1 MKNKHTKAE
10 IEATKEELRA
20 MLPPGSTVYTVLR
33 HVSRSGMRRAIDAY
47 ALTAV
52 NGKIEK
58 SWLSR
63 RVAAV
68 CGYSF
73 DDRRE
78 AVTVNG
84 CGMDMGFD
92 LVYNLSHALYDG
104 DGKSDPGYTL
114 RHEWL

>member
-1 MKNKHTKAE
+1 MKHKHTKAE
-10 IEATKEELRA
+10 IEAMKEELRA
-20 MLPPGSTVYTVLR
+20 ILPPGSTVYTVLR
-33 HVSRSGMRRAIDAY
+33 HVSRSGMRRVIDAY

-58 SWLSR
+58 FWLSR

-73 DDRRE
+73 DNRRE

-92 LVYNLSHALYDG
+92 LTYNLSHALYG
-104 DGKSDPGYTL
+104 GKSDTDPGYTL